1 MRIMVFYKSL
11 LLTMPGTIGNTLLY
25 VKTTYYYEVD
35 KKQKLRNTL
44 THGAITSWIINKG
57 LI

>member
-1 MRIMVFYKSL
+1 MVFYKSL